1 MLIETR
7 KALGSIAEAIEI
19 AKMLEELMAPGRESQ
34 LLSVLPG
41 LRISLRDTRER
52 MTKAHSAI
60 ALDVV
65 NTAKERIAEMKQN
78 RTAGQGAKP
87 SSEASLP
94 QAPAS
99 ASSVLFAKSSVPM
112 NQKLA
117 TPESASSLAAKVETV
132 IEP

>member
-19 AKMLEELMAPGRESQ
+19 SKMLEELMAPGRESQ

-41 LRISLRDTRER
+41 LRLTLKDTRER

-78 RTAGQGAKP
+78 RVNLQAAKTA
-87 SSEASLP
+87 E
-94 QAPAS
+94 PAS
-99 ASSVLFAKSSVPM
+99 SQNISSTPNSALFAKSS
-112 NQKLA
+112 QI
-117 TPESASSLAAKVETV
+117 ASSPSESLSGLSSRIETL

>member
-19 AKMLEELMAPGRESQ
+19 SKMLEELMAPGRESQ

-41 LRISLRDTRER
+41 LRLTLKDTRER

-78 RTAGQGAKP
+78 RVNLQASKGT
-87 SSEASLP
+87 EA
-94 QAPAS
+94 AS
-99 ASSVLFAKSSVPM
+99 AHNAAAAPNSALFVKSPM
-112 NQKLA
+112 
-117 TPESASSLAAKVETV
+117 SASQSTDNISGLSSRIETL